1 MEKIE
6 SSEKHCFETGDIL
19 GAGLKRVSPKV
30 TPTRPLRM
38 WHLGIGSSHM

>member
-19 GAGLKRVSPKV
+19 GAGLERVCPKV
-30 TPTRPLRM
+30 TPTQPLRM